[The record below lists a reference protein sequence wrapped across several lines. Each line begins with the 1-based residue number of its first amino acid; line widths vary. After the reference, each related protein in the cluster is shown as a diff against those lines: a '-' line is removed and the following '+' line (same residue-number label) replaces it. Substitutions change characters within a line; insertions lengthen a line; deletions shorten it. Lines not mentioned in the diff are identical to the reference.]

1 MGFFDRFRPRFRRA
15 QPVRPGFDE
24 GVAKRLEA
32 SGKRPDTVQAVPAE
46 PATIPP
52 KPALPGFSGT
62 VKLELTL
69 DDTGAVRAVSMD
81 GAQAAHVGE
90 LEAWAHGWRFRPAV
104 MDGKAHPC
112 RMVFEVT
119 WS

>member
-1 MGFFDRFRPRFRRA
+1 MGFFDRLRRSRS
-15 QPVRPGFDE
+15 VRPQFDE
-24 GVAKRLEA
+24 SVAKRLEEA
-32 SGKRPDTVQAVPAE
+32 GKRHDRVQAVPAE
-46 PATIPP
+46 PADIPP
-52 KPALPGFSGT
+52 KPALPGFKGT

-69 DDTGAVRAVSMD
+69 DDQGIVRAVCMD

-112 RMVFEVT
+112 RMMFEVS